1 MRRLMR
7 RLRRK
12 LLPKPEPAGAGRMAE
27 INALVLAGQWQALSG
42 LLEGSADPVE
52 RETAAFAG
60 LMAAE
65 GPEGRIVLHHHCL
78 SGRVEHFHH
87 YMGAI
92 LLPVL
97 QLIDIGA
104 IAAGDRLLVPDCGP
118 MNARMEEIGAHFG
131 FVVATYPQPLA
142 DALGATEAC
151 RHFHLPAYDKTHD
164 SDFFMKSHQIAHVR
178 RAAFTL
184 AGVAAGGLPAAGEP
198 ASVLLVDR
206 APPLDY
212 YASKAYPHA
221 PNREGLSGSARRSL
235 PNIGDL
241 EALLAKNHAVR
252 RVFLERISLAEQIRT
267 FMDVD
272 VIIGQHGA
280 GLNGLLWSR
289 PGASL
294 IEIIPVTNL
303 GHQFTYFSNMA
314 GALGLRHYH
323 VVQATPHDAIDC
335 ALIERF
341 VAAAVADMRG

>member
-1 MRRLMR
+1 
-7 RLRRK
+7 
-12 LLPKPEPAGAGRMAE
+12 LLPKPEPATDGRLAE
-27 INALVLAGQWQALSG
+27 IEALARDGRWQTLAAL
-42 LLEGSADPVE
+42 LADSADPVE
-52 RETAAFAG
+52 GEIAAFAG
-60 LMAAE
+60 RMDADGLE
-65 GPEGRIVLHHHCL
+65 DRIVIHHHCL
-78 SGRVEHFHH
+78 AGRVEHFHH

-118 MNARMEEIGAHFG
+118 MNARMEEIGGHFG
-131 FVVATYPQPLA
+131 FVVATYPQPLS
-142 DALGATEAC
+142 DALGAAAAC

-164 SDFFMKSHQIAHVR
+164 SDFFMRPHQIARVR
-178 RAAFTL
+178 RAAFAV
-184 AGVAAGGLPAAGEP
+184 AGVAAGAPPAAGEP
-198 ASVLLVDR
+198 ARVLLIDR

-241 EALLAKNHAVR
+241 ETRLAKDHAVR
-252 RVFLERISLAEQIRT
+252 RVFLERMSLAEQIRT
-267 FMDVD
+267 FTDVD

-314 GALGLRHYH
+314 EALGVRHYH